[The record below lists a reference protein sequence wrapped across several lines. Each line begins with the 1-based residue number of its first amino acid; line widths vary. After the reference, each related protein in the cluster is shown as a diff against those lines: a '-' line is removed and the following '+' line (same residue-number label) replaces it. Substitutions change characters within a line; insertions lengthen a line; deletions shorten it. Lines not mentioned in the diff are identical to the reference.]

1 MLRYETLLLTVP
13 EITQDE
19 ASAIEAQ
26 VQEIVREHKGTML
39 SFERWGKMLLAY
51 PVQDKDYGVYF
62 LARFEVAQEHV
73 QALLEAIKMLLA
85 VKLNETVMRYMV
97 NRLDTKGSLEYQRP
111 ESLEDAPSKPEGYRE
126 SRMRSDRSH
135 AVAQD
140 TQEELPVNNDYQ
152 EKENHGQ
159 ES

>member
-19 ASAIEAQ
+19 AAAIEAQ
-26 VQEIVREHKGTML
+26 VQAIVREHKGTML

-51 PVQDKDYGVYF
+51 PVQDKEYGVYF

-85 VKLNETVMRYMV
+85 VKLNEAVMRYMV
-97 NRLDTKGSLEYQRP
+97 NRLDVAGSLEYQRP

-126 SRMRSDRSH
+126 NRMRSH
-135 AVAQD
+135 AEA
-140 TQEELPVNNDYQ
+140 PVNNDYQ
-152 EKENHGQ
+152 AKENHGQ